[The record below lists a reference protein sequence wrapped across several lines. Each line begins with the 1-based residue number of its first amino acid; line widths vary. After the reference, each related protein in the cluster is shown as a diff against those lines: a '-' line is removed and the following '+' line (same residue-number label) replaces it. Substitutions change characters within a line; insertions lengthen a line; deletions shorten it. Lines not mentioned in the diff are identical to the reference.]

1 MELIMKKKVYRQ
13 RKMQR
18 IGNYTDG
25 ATSAPSFPKSPKKRT
40 RGVAGKGGKT
50 TNFGGGNNA

>member
-1 MELIMKKKVYRQ
+1 MKKKVYRQ

-25 ATSAPSFPKSPKKRT
+25 AASAPSFPKSPKKRT

-50 TNFGGGNNA
+50 TNYGGGNNA